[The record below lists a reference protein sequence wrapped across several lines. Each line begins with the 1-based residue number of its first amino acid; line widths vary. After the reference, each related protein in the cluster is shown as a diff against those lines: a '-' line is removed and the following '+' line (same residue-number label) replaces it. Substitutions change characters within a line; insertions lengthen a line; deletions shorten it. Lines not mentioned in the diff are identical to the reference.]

1 MTVKKNIPFSPPDMS
16 EEEVQLA
23 ADAIRSGW
31 ITTGPKT
38 KEFER
43 KIAEFCG
50 TSKAVALN
58 SATASMEMTLRV
70 LGVGPGDEVIVPAYT
85 YTSTASAVVHTG
97 ARPVMVDSQPGCIEM
112 DYDLVAEAITERT
125 KVVVPVDVAGVV
137 CDYDKVFAVVESKKH
152 LFSPSNDLQRS
163 FGRPVVMC
171 DAAHSFGSMW
181 HGKRTGSLAD
191 FTCFSFHAVKN
202 FTTAEGGAA
211 TWVDRPFID
220 NEALYKQYMLYS
232 LHGQSKDALAKTML
246 GQWEYDIVGPWYKC
260 NMTDITAAIGLAQ
273 FRRYEGMLQRRHQ
286 IIEMYND
293 RLKDFDVTLLKHT
306 GEHHHSNGH
315 LYIVR
320 LNGKDRKTRDEV
332 IVKLAERGIATNV
345 HFKPL
350 PMMTGYK
357 ALGYDIADYPRAYS
371 LFCNSLTLPLY
382 SRLSDEDAEYV
393 ISNFTD
399 IIKDI

>member
-1 MTVKKNIPFSPPDMS
+1 MS
-16 EEEVQLA
+16 EDEVRLVS
-23 ADAIRSGW
+23 DAIRSGW

-43 KIAEFCG
+43 QIAAYCG

-58 SATASMEMTLRV
+58 SGTAAMEMTLRV
-70 LGVGPGDEVIVPAYT
+70 LGIGPGDEVIVPAYT
-85 YTSTASAVVHTG
+85 YTSTASAVAHTG

-112 DYDLVAEAITERT
+112 DYGQMAEAITERT
-125 KVVVPVDVAGVV
+125 KAVVPVDVAGIV
-137 CDYDKVFAVVESKKH
+137 CDYDKVFAAVESRKS
-152 LFSPSNDLQRS
+152 LFRPSTELQRS

-171 DAAHSFGSMW
+171 DAAHSFGSVW

-202 FTTAEGGAA
+202 LTTAEGGAV
-211 TWVDRPFID
+211 TWCDRPFLD
-220 NEALYKQYMLYS
+220 NEAVYKQYMLLS

-273 FRRYEGMLQRRHQ
+273 LQRYEGMLSRRHK
-286 IIEMYND
+286 IIEMYNA
-293 RLKDFDVTLLKHT
+293 RLKDFDVSLLQHT
-306 GEHHHSNGH
+306 GESHRSNGH

-320 LNGKDRKTRDEV
+320 LNGKDMATRNGV
-332 IVKLAERGIATNV
+332 IVKLAERGIAANV

-350 PMMTGYK
+350 PMMTGYR
-357 ALGYDIADYPRAYS
+357 ALGFDIADFPRAYS
-371 LFCNSLTLPLY
+371 LFCNSITLPLY

-399 IIKDI
+399 IVKDI

>member
-1 MTVKKNIPFSPPDMS
+1 MS
-16 EEEVQLA
+16 EDEVRLVS
-23 ADAIRSGW
+23 DAIRSGW

-43 KIAEFCG
+43 QIAAYCG

-58 SATASMEMTLRV
+58 SGTAAMEMTLRV
-70 LGVGPGDEVIVPAYT
+70 LGIGPGDEVIVPAYT
-85 YTSTASAVVHTG
+85 YTSTASAVAHTG

-112 DYDLVAEAITERT
+112 DYGQMAEAITERT
-125 KVVVPVDVAGVV
+125 KAVVPVDVAGIV
-137 CDYDKVFAVVESKKH
+137 CDYDKVFAAVESRKS
-152 LFSPSNDLQRS
+152 LFRPSTEIQRS

-171 DAAHSFGSMW
+171 DAAHSFGSVW

-202 FTTAEGGAA
+202 LTTAEGGAV
-211 TWVDRPFID
+211 TWCDRPFLD
-220 NEALYKQYMLYS
+220 NEAVYKQYMLLS

-273 FRRYEGMLQRRHQ
+273 LQRYGGMLSRRHK
-286 IIEMYND
+286 IIEMYNA
-293 RLKDFDVTLLKHT
+293 RLKDFDVSLLQHT
-306 GEHHHSNGH
+306 GERHRSNGH

-320 LNGKDRKTRDEV
+320 LNGKDMAMRNGV
-332 IVKLAERGIATNV
+332 IVKLAERGIAANV

-350 PMMTGYK
+350 PMMTGYR
-357 ALGYDIADYPRAYS
+357 ALGFDIADFPRAYG
-371 LFCNSLTLPLY
+371 LFCNSITLPLY

-399 IIKDI
+399 IVKDI